1 MLRKFFYKNSIISL
15 FSLLLFV
22 LFSNNS
28 SAQNILTGRIFEY
41 QTHTGIAGVKVEN
54 LKSHVT
60 AVSTAEGKY
69 AIKAAKGDLI
79 CYSRSSYKSDTI
91 LVANLKYKE
100 VFLELSENLLKEVKI
115 INKETNMG
123 IVATPVT
130 TTPFGGNTVHY
141 QTDASGNNRGGLQL
155 SLTGSNKAQQN
166 RVKEAKLE
174 ADDKTS
180 TKIAQVFSP
189 ENLQNFIPIKGQEL
203 ENFIILYRP
212 PLNVYR
218 AKFNLTLYVD
228 SCYKEFVKIPAD
240 KRQSKTFLDLNSK
253 P

>member
-1 MLRKFFYKNSIISL
+1 MFTKFLYKNFILSSL
-15 FSLLLFV
+15 LLLLFV

-41 QTHTGIAGVKVEN
+41 QTHTGLAGVKVEN

-60 AVSTAEGKY
+60 AISTTDGKY

-79 CYSRSSYKSDTI
+79 CYSRSSYKPDTI

-100 VFLELSENLLKEVKI
+100 VFLELSQNLLKEVKI

-123 IVATPVT
+123 IVATPVA
-130 TTPFGGNTVHY
+130 TPFGGNTVHY

-166 RVKEAKLE
+166 RAKEAKLE
-174 ADDKTS
+174 ANDKIS
-180 TKIAQVFSP
+180 TQIAQVFSP

-212 PLNVYR
+212 SSTVYR
-218 AKFNLTLYVD
+218 GKFNLTLYVD

-240 KRQSKTFLDLNSK
+240 KRQSKTFLDLNSN